1 MGLGGGDRVTSQTV
15 RVDIPGAPYDV
26 VIGAGVLQDAA
37 KTLALSLGQRRIAL
51 VTDTTVGE
59 IHGARV
65 SATLA
70 SAGFEVRALSIAP
83 GEGSKNWLVAGQ
95 LLEALAHEGLERD
108 DLVVAFGGGVVGDLS
123 GFVAATYLRGIAF
136 VQIPTTLLADVD
148 SSVGGKTGVDLTAG
162 KNLAGA
168 FKQPTMVIVD
178 TEFLSTLP
186 KAEWSAG
193 LAEIAKSAV
202 ISGEEFLCWL
212 EGSVDA
218 IDARDPQVQ
227 IEAIRRSVEFKAAVV
242 GTDEKESG
250 IRECLN
256 YGHTLG
262 HAIENV
268 AGYGVVSHGAAVAEG
283 MRFAVR
289 IAVEVL
295 GASQEFV
302 KRQDVL
308 LDSLGLGA
316 LNLQL
321 DPEALLAAM
330 RKDKKVRSGEIRW
343 VLPSAAGQWSCVAVD
358 DRIVMEHLRAWAD
371 SKSRESR

>member
-1 MGLGGGDRVTSQTV
+1 MTSQTV